1 MKKIFFAVL
10 LFVTGISVVSCGMFE
25 EKSSTDQAI
34 EIIEKAIQEVK
45 DAETLDELNTIEYN
59 VLIDIEKCSDDE
71 DYKGEAQLLEEAGR
85 INKAFMRLKDAI
97 RKKAEEL

>member
-34 EIIEKAIQEVK
+34 EIIEKAI
-45 DAETLDELNTIEYN
+45 L
-59 VLIDIEKCSDDE
+59 
-71 DYKGEAQLLEEAGR
+71 
-85 INKAFMRLKDAI
+85 
-97 RKKAEEL
+97 